1 MTNHV
6 ATLVDL
12 IEPLKLLPEC
22 ERRLGHQDKSPAS
35 RLNESQGLTAT
46 LGQPEL
52 TTRKEARQVEGLTTF
67 YCVYREPL
75 LPFLNFVVTPGR
87 ISARGT
93 LGIPTALTRNYIS
106 ENTNYSLFELEDK
119 IRFQV

>member
-35 RLNESQGLTAT
+35 RLNEKQGLTAT

-52 TTRKEARQVEGLTTF
+52 TTRKEARQFEGLTTF
-67 YCVYREPL
+67 SCVYREPL
-75 LPFLNFVVTPGR
+75 LPFLIFVLTPGR
-87 ISARGT
+87 ISARVT

-106 ENTNYSLFELEDK
+106 QNTNYSLFELEDT